1 MQRGGALAT
10 PRHCVVPRCQ
20 LGAAAPRE
28 PAPALSRREALL
40 LSSLAALAAPGAAAR
55 TAAPPPAAAA
65 RTVLVGGTRVAAVG
79 AGTWQFGN
87 QLLWGYETSQ
97 DEGLRAAF
105 EELVGGDAAV
115 LFDTADS
122 CAAASPARVQRHDAR

>member
-1 MQRGGALAT
+1 MQRPARGSAQARA
-10 PRHCVVPRCQ
+10 PCVVPRCQ
-20 LGAAAPRE
+20 LDAASAPRA

-40 LSSLAALAAPGAAAR
+40 LSSLAALAAPGAAVRA
-55 TAAPPPAAAA
+55 AAPPPSAAA
-65 RTVLVGGTRVAAVG
+65 RTVLVGSSRVAAVG

-97 DEGLRAAF
+97 DESLRAAF

-115 LFDTADS
+115 FFDTADS
-122 CAAASPARVQRHDAR
+122 CACVHALHAR